1 MKHGYTFFVPKK
13 LSFIF
18 LFCDQFQNRI
28 SDAGVSSEQS
38 IIKNQVHGVGIICHR
53 EMGIYSDF
61 KTDKVNQL
69 VSFKICI

>member
-1 MKHGYTFFVPKK
+1 MGIRFLFPKNC
-13 LSFIF
+13 LSFF

-53 EMGIYSDF
+53 EYILIL
-61 KTDKVNQL
+61 KQIK
-69 VSFKICI
+69 